1 MENILYQIATGLL
14 ISVVTAWITVQL
26 SLRRFRSERLWE
38 RKVNAYERIFE
49 SLHHLKTYCDGHLKA
64 EECGSKLDIDREQ
77 ELYGNFKLALEE
89 INKYRDVGSFLIAE
103 SAVERLKHFEKELEM
118 SYEGKT
124 IYEIADNQYGYVT
137 SCIKDIN
144 VIARSDIKK

>member
-1 MENILYQIATGLL
+1 MENILYQIASGLL

-49 SLHHLKTYCDGHLKA
+49 SLHHLKAYCDGHLKA
-64 EECGSKLDIDREQ
+64 EECGSQLDIEREQ
-77 ELYGNFKLALEE
+77 VLYGKFKLALEE

>member
-1 MENILYQIATGLL
+1 M
-14 ISVVTAWITVQL
+14 
-26 SLRRFRSERLWE
+26 
-38 RKVNAYERIFE
+38 
-49 SLHHLKTYCDGHLKA
+49 
-64 EECGSKLDIDREQ
+64 DIDREQ
-77 ELYGNFKLALEE
+77 ELYGKFKLALEE

-124 IYEIADNQYGYVT
+124 IYEIADSQYGYVI